1 MSFFLFAVQICLRE
15 KSWKVS
21 MKETRAIMRKYRK
34 CCGIIV
40 LFLLL
45 ISGLLFAYNACYQ
58 AVPSQMR
65 LLTDKEQ
72 EIDLDVMASASIETA
87 TGKVMANLQKPL
99 IMVTGSKVDTYE
111 MDVRLLGIIP
121 LKKVEL
127 EIVEEQK
134 ASALGIPV
142 GIFIKTKGVMV
153 VDVGSFRGMD
163 GGLCRPADDV
173 LQEGDYI
180 LKYNDIDI
188 QSKKQFTDLV
198 ADNKGEMVTLLIER
212 DGDTQVVDI
221 TPEPMADGL
230 YKMGIWIRDN
240 AQGVGTLTIV
250 DEEGNFG
257 ALGHGI
263 ADTDTGLLMGL
274 GHGSLYDTTIVGIR
288 KSADGV
294 PGELTGM
301 IHYDDSN
308 IIGKIEKN
316 TPYGVFGHLNL
327 DKVNE
332 LGMDLEY
339 REICLKQDVEL
350 GAAQIL
356 SGTSGEA
363 ALYDVEITAIHL
375 DDSEYSKSL
384 EIQVVDEQL
393 ISLTG
398 GIVQGMSGS
407 PILQNGRI
415 VGAVTHV
422 LVNDPTRG
430 YGIFIENMLE
440 H

>member
-1 MSFFLFAVQICLRE
+1 
-15 KSWKVS
+15 
-21 MKETRAIMRKYRK
+21 MRKYGR
-34 CCGIIV
+34 CFGIIL
-40 LFLLL
+40 LFLVL
-45 ISGLLFAYNACYQ
+45 ISGLLLAYTACYH

-72 EIDLDVMASASIETA
+72 EIDLDVLASASIETSA
-87 TGKVMANLQKPL
+87 GKVVANLNQP
-99 IMVTGSKVDTYE
+99 ITMVTGSSVNTYE

-121 LKKVEL
+121 LKKVEVAV
-127 EIVEEQK
+127 VEEQK
-134 ASALGIPV
+134 ASALGVPV

-163 GGLCRPADDV
+163 GGLCRPAEDV

-188 QSKKQFTDLV
+188 QSKKQFTELV
-198 ADNKGEMVTLLIER
+198 ADNKGEIVTLLIER
-212 DGDTQVVDI
+212 DGVVEVVDI

-263 ADTDTGLLMGL
+263 ADSDTGLLMGL
-274 GHGSLYDTTIVGIR
+274 GHGSLYGTKIVGIR
-288 KSADGV
+288 KSADGL

-301 IHYDDSN
+301 INYDDTNIVGEITSN
-308 IIGKIEKN
+308 TEH
-316 TPYGVFGHLNL
+316 GVFGKL
-327 DKVNE
+327 DMEKLEE
-332 LGMDLEY
+332 LGIELSY
-339 REICLKQDVEL
+339 QEICLKQDVRL
-350 GAAQIL
+350 GKAQIL
-356 SGTSGEA
+356 SGTEGEA
-363 ALYDVEITAIHL
+363 KLYDINITAIHL
-375 DDSEYSKSL
+375 DDDEYSKGL
-384 EIQVVDEQL
+384 EIKVVDEEL
-393 ISLTG
+393 IELTG

-407 PILQNGRI
+407 PILQDGKI

-422 LVNDPTRG
+422 LVNDSTKG
-430 YGIFIENMLE
+430 YGIFIEEMLV